1 MADGK
6 AQQHKHLP
14 SPGEQYSQG
23 IHAMRMPH
31 MDFVYRIVC
40 QMTEDH
46 TLIGNVQD
54 TNISRLILPIAGGTV
69 SGPKIKGII
78 VPNSGADWAQLVGSE
93 EQRFLRLEARY
104 TLRTDD
110 GYDILVN
117 AKGVYNRHPDSK
129 SGVSEAVPTVT
140 QDDVEYFTHLSFEAS
155 SKGPYAWM
163 NRIVAIGVM
172 TMFEK
177 QPIIDCYRIT
187 NLPGLDPSKL

>member
-93 EQRFLRLEARY
+93 EQVSNFLCWTVVRPLANLKSLLHSVSSASRRDTPFAR
-104 TLRTDD
+104 TT
-110 GYDILVN
+110 
-117 AKGVYNRHPDSK
+117 A
-129 SGVSEAVPTVT
+129 TT
-140 QDDVEYFTHLSFEAS
+140 S
-155 SKGPYAWM
+155 S
-163 NRIVAIGVM
+163 
-172 TMFEK
+172 
-177 QPIIDCYRIT
+177 
-187 NLPGLDPSKL
+187 